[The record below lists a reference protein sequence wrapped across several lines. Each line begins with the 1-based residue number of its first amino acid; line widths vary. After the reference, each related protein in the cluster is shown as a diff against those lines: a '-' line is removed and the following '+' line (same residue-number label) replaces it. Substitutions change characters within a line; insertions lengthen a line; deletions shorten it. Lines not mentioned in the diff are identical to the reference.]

1 MRKEYRCSECSKQCS
16 TPIYF
21 RLHLTACGYRSASEV
36 PRWQR
41 SIPVGHIC
49 DECLLARVRT
59 AAGHDFDSSLVEGRS
74 GDAGMP
80 NRLRTQKEPS

>member
-1 MRKEYRCSECSKQCS
+1 MRKEYRCSECGKQCS
-16 TPIYF
+16 SPIYL

-41 SIPVGHIC
+41 SISVGHFC

-59 AAGHDFDSSLVEGRS
+59 AAGHDFGSSLVEGRS
-74 GDAGMP
+74 GDASVS
-80 NRLRTQKEPS
+80 NRLRTQREAS